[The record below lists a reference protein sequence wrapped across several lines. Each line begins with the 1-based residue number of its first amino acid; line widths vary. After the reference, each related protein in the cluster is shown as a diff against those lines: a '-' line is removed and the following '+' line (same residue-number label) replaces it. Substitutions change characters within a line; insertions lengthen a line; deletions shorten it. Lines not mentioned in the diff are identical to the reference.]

1 MEIRWYTFLTSS
13 IYTMYGSV
21 QRERNALEKKK
32 KKFLI
37 HHPNGDKEREEK
49 SDFYI
54 QMTKIS
60 CFYTLVF

>member
-1 MEIRWYTFLTSS
+1 
-13 IYTMYGSV
+13 MYGSV